1 VLKEKDLVYAYN
13 IQTKDF
19 LLYKLEQI
27 TKTKNKKSN
36 RDKISQTVAK
46 YPGLR
51 FHQIKSQ
58 TKIANGTVQH
68 HLDQLVKTKNIHV
81 NYQKHIP
88 RYYSS
93 DVENSNQIILLR
105 LRQNTTSKIIK
116 SLLKNECQTFGQMVK
131 FTKKSPGTVS
141 VYKNMLLK
149 DKIII
154 GDTNSCQC
162 NKSITESKIKYRLTD
177 DKKVRLLVE
186 EYGKSSLKRSA
197 DNLSDIFLS
206 L

>member
-1 VLKEKDLVYAYN
+1 MNEIVKTKRRVISNKEK
-13 IQTKDF
+13 IM
-19 LLYKLEQI
+19 
-27 TKTKNKKSN
+27 KTVN
-36 RDKISQTVAK
+36 K

-51 FHQIKSQ
+51 FHQIKTQ

-68 HLDQLVKTKNIHV
+68 HLDQLVKSDIITV
-81 NYQKHIP
+81 NYQKQIP
-88 RYYSS
+88 RYYTN
-93 DVENSNQIILLR
+93 DIEDKTQVILLR

-116 SLLKNECQTFGQMVK
+116 AILKNECQTFSQMVK
-131 FTKKSPGTVS
+131 FSKKSPGTVS

-154 GDTNSCQC
+154 GDTNTCKC
-162 NKSITESKIKYRLTD
+162 NRTLNSKVKYRLTD
-177 DKKVRLLVE
+177 PDTVRLLVE

-197 DNLSDIFLS
+197 DNLADIFMS

>member
-1 VLKEKDLVYAYN
+1 MPV
-13 IQTKDF
+13 QT
-19 LLYKLEQI
+19 
-27 TKTKNKKSN
+27 TKRRIKSN
-36 RDKISQTVAK
+36 REKIHNTVTK

-51 FHQIKSQ
+51 FHQIKTQ

-68 HLDQLVKTKNIHV
+68 HLDQLVKAETIQV
-81 NYQKHIP
+81 NYQKQIP
-88 RYYSS
+88 RYYSYDIEDS
-93 DVENSNQIILLR
+93 TQIILLR

-116 SLLKNECQTFGQMVK
+116 SILKNECQTFSQMVK
-131 FTKKSPGTVS
+131 FSKKSPGTVS

-154 GDTNSCQC
+154 GDTNTCKC
-162 NKSITESKIKYRLTD
+162 NRTLSSKVKYRLTD
-177 DKKVRLLVE
+177 PVTVRLLVE

-197 DNLSDIFLS
+197 DNLADIFMS

>member
-1 VLKEKDLVYAYN
+1 MNQVVKTKRRIISNKEK
-13 IQTKDF
+13 IM
-19 LLYKLEQI
+19 
-27 TKTKNKKSN
+27 KTVN
-36 RDKISQTVAK
+36 K

-51 FHQIKSQ
+51 FHQIKTQ

-68 HLDQLVKTKNIHV
+68 HLDQLVKSDAIVV
-81 NYQKHIP
+81 NYQKQIP
-88 RYYSS
+88 RYYSY
-93 DVENSNQIILLR
+93 DIEDHTQIILLR

-116 SLLKNECQTFGQMVK
+116 SILKNECQTFSQMVK
-131 FTKKSPGTVS
+131 FSKKSPGTVS

-154 GDTNSCQC
+154 GDTNTCKC
-162 NKSITESKIKYRLTD
+162 NRTLSSKVKYRLTD
-177 DKKVRLLVE
+177 PDTVRLLVE

-197 DNLSDIFLS
+197 DNLADIFMS

>member
-1 VLKEKDLVYAYN
+1 MPK
-13 IQTKDF
+13 
-19 LLYKLEQI
+19 QI
-27 TKTKNKKSN
+27 HKRKVKSN
-36 RDKISQTVAK
+36 REKIHSTVTK

-51 FHQIKSQ
+51 FHQIKKQ

-68 HLDQLVKTKNIHV
+68 HLDQLVKSDAIV
-81 NYQKHIP
+81 ANYQKQIP
-88 RYYSS
+88 RYYSNNMKT
-93 DVENSNQIILLR
+93 DDQVILLR

-116 SLLKNECQTFGQMVK
+116 SILKHECQTFGQMVK

-154 GDTNSCQC
+154 GDTNTCKC
-162 NKSITESKIKYRLTD
+162 NRNLASKIKYRLTD
-177 DKKVRLLVE
+177 PDTVRLLVN
-186 EYGKSSLKRSA
+186 EYGKSSLKKSA
-197 DNLSDIFLS
+197 DNLADIFLS